1 MSDPNTALEV
11 QPPAML
17 AEYQEQSASMVQ
29 QREKAKIESRYI
41 MALRAPRDLEVVRQR
56 MIRECS
62 RPSFCAPDMSKNGS
76 SVAIYSVPRGGKN
89 IEGVTIRFAE
99 MAKRCY
105 GHIFVEVT
113 PLGEDENQQI
123 YQVESTDYQNNDGG
137 SEIVIV
143 PKRIERTYVK
153 DTDTVLAQRTNS
165 KGKPVYTIV
174 PTDDDLQVKRN
185 ALNSKA
191 RRNVI
196 MQCIDGWLVQECI
209 DKIRQTAAQKDAED
223 PGAAKTGLFD
233 AFASIGVTASML
245 NEYIGH
251 NNPLSPAELD
261 ELRSFFGGIKE
272 GYTTW
277 AEIAAS
283 KGDSKDEKENG
294 VPARIEELLK
304 ESERTPAQCRTV
316 KAKYAGRNQELL
328 NYLLAE
334 QVKRNNTGAKP
345 QTDKQNNGGQQEEK
359 KPEPAKKEAEPA
371 KTQAQENLDA
381 EPEAE
386 PEPPAKQDS
395 PKSNPAPAKQTQT
408 GPPAPIPVSDDDDF

>member
-1 MSDPNTALEV
+1 MNESTAIELQPNN
-11 QPPAML
+11 QL

-56 MIRECS
+56 MLRECS
-62 RPSFCAPDMSKNGS
+62 RPTFCAPDMSKNGS

-143 PKRIERTYVK
+143 PKRIERTYTK

-165 KGKPVYTIV
+165 RGKPVYTIV

-209 DKIRQTAAQKDAED
+209 DKIRETAAKKDAED
-223 PGAAKTGLFD
+223 PGSAKTGIFD
-233 AFASIGVTASML
+233 AFATVGVNASML

-251 NNPLSPAELD
+251 TNPLSPAELD

-283 KGDSKDEKENG
+283 KDSGNKDKESG

-304 ESERTPAQCRTV
+304 ESERTPAQCRTI
-316 KAKYAGRNQELL
+316 KAKYAGRGQELL
-328 NYLLAE
+328 DYLLTE
-334 QVKRNNTGAKP
+334 QVKRKNTGAKKEPSAANPPATKQETPSATSSTQTSHQATATAENPDAEPP
-345 QTDKQNNGGQQEEK
+345 QDT
-359 KPEPAKKEAEPA
+359 KPSPA
-371 KTQAQENLDA
+371 KT
-381 EPEAE
+381 
-386 PEPPAKQDS
+386 K
-395 PKSNPAPAKQTQT
+395 PAP
-408 GPPAPIPVSDDDDF
+408 PPVDDQGWE